1 MTYTYNFTA
10 ISRIMKALQPEQR
23 GSETEGD
30 KGNTARKTSMY
41 KIPLIHIFTV
51 QMHTADW
58 REHTPPTL
66 RK

>member
-1 MTYTYNFTA
+1 
-10 ISRIMKALQPEQR
+10 MKALQPEQR